1 MRKIPTLFVRN
12 PETHKIEPV
21 LSEGCEWVLQG
32 EGTATRKVDGT
43 AVLIRNGRAY
53 KRREVK
59 PGRTPPADFE
69 RIETDETTGKEV
81 GWVPVHPTDPC
92 DRYFVEGIH
101 RTEIAIPPPRGETYE
116 LVGPKVQGNT
126 ENLDRHTLIPHNS
139 DRLHIEEPPR
149 IAGDQGRK
157 RVQHPRDVPVR
168 LPARRHRVAPPR
180 RATGKDQA
188 PRLRPPVATEQ
199 TEARPQALKPAT
211 SPAAATATPGRS
223 RKRTPPVP
231 QSTTAPCSTP
241 ATAP

>member
-12 PETHKIEPV
+12 PETHKIEPI

-43 AVLIRNGRAY
+43 AVLIRNGHAY

-69 RIETDETTGKEV
+69 RIETDETTGKKV

-92 DRYFVEGIH
+92 DRYFDRGHPRDRGRHPATARGDLRAGRAEGPGQHGEPRPAHVDRAQQRPAAH
-101 RTEIAIPPPRGETYE
+101 RGAAA
-116 LVGPKVQGNT
+116 
-126 ENLDRHTLIPHNS
+126 DRRH
-139 DRLHIEEPPR
+139 
-149 IAGDQGRK
+149 QGRE

-168 LPARRHRVAPPR
+168 LPARGNRVAPPR
-180 RATGKDQA
+180 RAAGKDQA